1 MNVVREYLELEFRD
15 LDIKFKYDFEKIID
29 DFVFLCFF
37 VGNDFIPH
45 LPSLKIREGAIDAL
59 IYLYKKVIVT
69 LDGYLTEDN
78 GKINLSRTEKL
89 LEKLALVE
97 EEIFKRQLIAK
108 NKELYYKSQDVNK
121 DQVKDE
127 VMRQFLEIKTPRKE
141 VELSNKEELQ
151 LFDDIEDYIE
161 KVIDEVENKDSN

>member
-1 MNVVREYLELEFRD
+1 VNVVREYLELEFRD